1 MNSIDKRITTSS
13 AGDIKSIR
21 GTSSGTSTTG
31 ASTLTNGNAIRQ
43 TAQITGNMLLAQMQ
57 PGSTFNGDIID
68 VRGYAIKI
76 LLGNDKTLDATTSD
90 SKNLNI
96 GDHITF
102 NVSSNDGKTVMI
114 KPIKINNFN
123 TNVLLKALE
132 AAEIPANDRNIK
144 VVKAMM
150 QNEMSIDKQSLSE
163 MIKKVDS
170 LEAEEP
176 QDVVMMERHS
186 IPLTKE
192 NVQQFAAYRNC
203 EHRIMAQVD
212 TVATQ
217 IPEVL
222 KEALQNTSS
231 ENVVQ
236 LGKNI
241 INLFDTKVTSDS
253 TSDINM
259 NLMNISEDGTVK
271 VMAKEINPLE
281 KPNVENIVL
290 NDSEEIINP
299 EDEAFLQKLN
309 MDEKG
314 VILTVNSDIEPKV
327 KLTNEQ
333 VIDKFNNLTGNELKE
348 FLDSPE
354 FKEFIKEKVEK
365 NFELN
370 VNRLGD
376 TEEEIK
382 DNVKKLYERLDKKT
396 EVLMNMLENTG
407 NKDTILHQTT
417 SNMRNNMQFM
427 QDLSQMAAY
436 VQLPVKLN
444 ESKAHGDLYV
454 FNRKNGKPINKDSIS
469 AFLHLDLEHLG
480 ATDVDVLLEGK
491 ALKTQFSLRDKT
503 SIEIVESHLH
513 ELEERLTKRG
523 FSVTLNTMVMEE
535 KENDNTFMDI
545 LEKDKP
551 QISIKRYSFDVRA

>member
-1 MNSIDKRITTSS
+1 MNSIDKRITSSS
-13 AGDIKSIR
+13 AGDIKSLR
-21 GTSSGTSTTG
+21 AASTGTGTSGATTV
-31 ASTLTNGNAIRQ
+31 TNGNAIRQ

-57 PGSTFNGDIID
+57 PGSTFSGDIID

-76 LLGNDKTLDATTSD
+76 LLGDEKTLDATTAD

-132 AAEIPANDRNIK
+132 AAEVPTNDRNIK
-144 VVKAMM
+144 VVKTMM

-163 MIKKVDS
+163 MIKKVDT

-176 QDVVMMERHS
+176 QDVVMMERHG
-186 IPLTKE
+186 IPLSKE

-217 IPEVL
+217 IPEIL
-222 KEALQNTSS
+222 EEALQSNDSQTVAS
-231 ENVVQ
+231 
-236 LGKNI
+236 LGKEI
-241 INLFDTKVTSDS
+241 IRLLNDDVDTTATYNK
-253 TSDINM
+253 M
-259 NLMNISEDGTVK
+259 NTSEDGTVK
-271 VMAKEINPLE
+271 VIQKENSYIKE
-281 KPNVENIVL
+281 QAVEN
-290 NDSEEIINP
+290 NS
-299 EDEAFLQKLN
+299 EDEAFLEKLN
-309 MDEKG
+309 IKDEG
-314 VILTVNSDIEPKV
+314 VVLSVNTYNDSKI
-327 KLTNEQ
+327 KLTTEQ
-333 VIDKFNNLTGNELKE
+333 VLGKLNNLNSEELKG
-348 FLDSPE
+348 FLVSDE
-354 FKEFIKEKVEK
+354 FKDYIKDKVEK

-376 TEEEIK
+376 NETEVKE
-382 DNVKKLYERLDKKT
+382 NVKKLYERLDKKT
-396 EVLMNMLENTG
+396 ELLMNLLENSG
-407 NKDTILHQTT
+407 NKDNILYQTT

-436 VQLPVKLN
+436 IQLPVKLN

-454 FNRKNGKPINKDSIS
+454 FNRKNGKPVNKDSIT

-491 ALKTQFSLRDKT
+491 TLKTQFSLKDIT
-503 SIEIVESHLH
+503 SVKLVEEHLD
-513 ELEERLTKRG
+513 ELKERLTKRG
-523 FSVTLNTMVMEE
+523 YSVTLNALVMPDSSN
-535 KENDNTFMDI
+535 ENAFMNM
-545 LEKDKP
+545 LENDKP